1 MALYDAGVSP
11 HTVTIL
17 APTSSTDSGGGVSL
31 SYATRTSGVKGY
43 LNALSASEQE
53 RFAQMGIMVSTR
65 FSTTDTTAQRGDKLT
80 YGSRSFHIRGI
91 RQTEAVGTIP
101 ILNQL
106 LLEEVLG

>member
-1 MALYDAGVSP
+1 MPLYDSGTSP

-17 APTSSTDSGGGVSL
+17 APTSSTDSGGGVSI
-31 SYATRTSGVKGY
+31 SFATRTSGVKGY

-53 RFAQMGIMVSTR
+53 RFAQMGMFVTSQ
-65 FSTTDTTAQRGDKLT
+65 FSTTDTTAVRGDRLT

-101 ILNQL
+101 VLCQL
-106 LLEEVLG
+106 LLEETL